1 MITCSENLS
10 WLTAAAEEEVLVSH
24 WNWFYLWL
32 ASLLLLSS
40 GLYLH
45 SVFLFFLME
54 NIGAALAQGYFEY
67 RTVEGHQCKAIL
79 ASEDFWQR
87 GRKTNESLHVLTDV
101 TLASVEK
108 ETNFCQSICSTPGWI
123 DYFSWSWV
131 SCGIFFRKVACLLN
145 FQWIPSFCL
154 FLFRKIHFFWVC
166 TTSLESSR
174 GTSYLK
180 WSFLVKR
187 VIF

>member
-108 ETNFCQSICSTPGWI
+108 ETNFCQSICSPGWI
-123 DYFSWSWV
+123 HSWSTRV
-131 SCGIFFRKVACLLN
+131 SCGIFFFSKSSLSTEFPMNSKFLCL
-145 FQWIPSFCL
+145 PSVGYF
-154 FLFRKIHFFWVC
+154 
-166 TTSLESSR
+166 
-174 GTSYLK
+174 
-180 WSFLVKR
+180 FLVQ
-187 VIF
+187 V